1 MKVCQMVSSVIKS
14 EICFDHLPA
23 RTSSVLVAEVGEPP
37 DVAETNRDGDA
48 GEEEVQLVPKRPSLR
63 IIFLTMKKNAL
74 SSQNVIQNV
83 TLGGE
88 GDHLYS
94 VFRRGVDPQL
104 DILRLHLSLPRLR
117 MDMFT
122 STPTI
127 SIVSSICTLNS
138 MGSSSESSSNS
149 AVSTISL
156 SGFLG
161 TAVRSLRSA
170 CRVLPFTATL
180 PAPGWCKQLARS
192 THQF

>member
-1 MKVCQMVSSVIKS
+1 MKVCQIVSSVIKS

-104 DILRLHLSLPRLR
+104 DIRRLHLSLPRLR
-117 MDMFT
+117 MHMFT
-122 STPTI
+122 STLHNSHSILNMHLELNGILVGVLIKLSSVDHLVEWIPGHSGQVPEERLQGFTI
-127 SIVSSICTLNS
+127 YCYTTCSRLV
-138 MGSSSESSSNS
+138 
-149 AVSTISL
+149 
-156 SGFLG
+156 
-161 TAVRSLRSA
+161 
-170 CRVLPFTATL
+170 
-180 PAPGWCKQLARS
+180 
-192 THQF
+192 